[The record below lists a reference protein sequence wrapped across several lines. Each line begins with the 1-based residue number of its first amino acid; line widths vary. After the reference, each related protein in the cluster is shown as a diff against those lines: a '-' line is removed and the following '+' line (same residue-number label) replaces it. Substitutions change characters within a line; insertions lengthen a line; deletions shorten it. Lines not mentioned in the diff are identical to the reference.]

1 MPETDFCD
9 KPIHALA
16 ASLAAGE
23 FSAVELVN
31 GCLDRIRQKDGEI
44 KAFLHIDSERVLAE
58 AEAADR
64 RRREG
69 KAKSEFDGIPVG
81 IKD

>member
-31 GCLDRIRQKDGEI
+31 GYLDRIRRKDGEI
-44 KAFLHIDSERVLAE
+44 SPARAE
-58 AEAADR
+58 T
-64 RRREG
+64 
-69 KAKSEFDGIPVG
+69 
-81 IKD
+81 